1 MRKNERKKIMG
12 KAVVVSF
19 VGVAAVCVG
28 IIAKKKKKHY
38 GIIK

>member
-1 MRKNERKKIMG
+1 MG

-19 VGVAAVCVG
+19 VGVAAFCVG

-38 GIIK
+38 DIIK